1 MHPLIILTNHCII
14 IIKITIFAYNASTMI
29 KDRINKSKINGTTGL
44 EITKIQNIQ
53 IKIKL
58 IIKQYSLLK

>member
-1 MHPLIILTNHCII
+1 MKL
-14 IIKITIFAYNASTMI
+14 I